1 MRVFF
6 FFVSCFSLYLSSPWY
21 LCCSPLAVHPGEL
34 SLCVCVCVL
43 LDGGW
48 QTHSSTHP
56 AVLTTVTAYSLQ
68 LPLPLPLSVCMCAC
82 MRVCVSHPPFEC
94 NCNWQGLPCPGERI
108 AKGGGGVQSYSAH
121 ILNLYRAWAFF
132 GLPLTTLCACVC
144 ECVCVSVRAC
154 ACACFYACVRVCV
167 CIALSSSLFIRAKQN
182 IHKTMHVKWGL
193 HDIETDFEG
202 SGLLSRTQTH
212 TPIHICIYTHT
223 YIHVYL
229 LLLVSL

>member
-1 MRVFF
+1 MYL
-6 FFVSCFSLYLSSPWY
+6 VSVCIFHHLGISAVPRW
-21 LCCSPLAVHPGEL
+21 LCILASFH
-34 SLCVCVCVL
+34 CVCVCVC
-43 LDGGW
+43 
-48 QTHSSTHP
+48 SSTGDGKRIHRHIQRC
-56 AVLTTVTAYSLQ
+56 LQQLQ
-68 LPLPLPLSVCMCAC
+68 LTAALALALVRLRVCAC

-94 NCNWQGLPCPGERI
+94 NCNWQGLPCPGEWRV
-108 AKGGGGVQSYSAH
+108 KGGGGVQSYSAH